1 MRDKFSILDEEPKK
15 EYEEILVNKILIG
28 SIIKTEYDEDRIK
41 IQEKHNPKRIL
52 NNGNFLFGCL
62 FDPNEKHI
70 NVINQIKK
78 YKEIDLYTYNK
89 ILQENNLSCDENF
102 SYFKNMLYPVDTV
115 SIRDYIQNFNYDD
128 FFEKQ
133 DQIPIYET
141 ITSVNMFI
149 LFP

>member
-89 ILQENNLSCDENF
+89 ILQEKLNQLEKVNLDSFNVENNKQKSLIS
-102 SYFKNMLYPVDTV
+102 SHATVDT
-115 SIRDYIQNFNYDD
+115 SQNVLKKL
-128 FFEKQ
+128 KQ
-133 DQIPIYET
+133 FY
-141 ITSVNMFI
+141 F
-149 LFP
+149 